1 MYIGENTE
9 YNWVFD
15 NMNFGGFR
23 ISSRVSIQTK
33 VIIERNHAGELWG
46 GLIVD
51 IRDNRSHIFKEM
63 LRFEEGI
70 DLTDQGEIDYAVA
83 SLRKKLRK
91 HMLEYGNRWIFN

>member
-1 MYIGENTE
+1 MYTGENTE
-9 YNWVFD
+9 YNWIFD
-15 NMNFGGFR
+15 KMNFRKIR
-23 ISSRVSIQTK
+23 ISSKVSIQTK
-33 VIIERNHAGELWG
+33 VIIERNHAGELCG

-70 DLTDQGEIDYAVA
+70 DLTDQDEIDHAVA

-91 HMLEYGNRWIFN
+91 HMLEYGNRWICN

>member
-1 MYIGENTE
+1 MYLGENTE
-9 YNWVFD
+9 YNWIFD
-15 NMNFGGFR
+15 KMNFRKIR
-23 ISSRVSIQTK
+23 ISSKVSIQTK
-33 VIIERNHAGELWG
+33 VIVERNHAGELWG

-63 LRFEEGI
+63 LQFEEGI
-70 DLTDQGEIDYAVA
+70 DLTDQDEINHAVA

>member
-1 MYIGENTE
+1 
-9 YNWVFD
+9 
-15 NMNFGGFR
+15 MNFRKIR
-23 ISSRVSIQTK
+23 ISSKVSIQTK

>member
-9 YNWVFD
+9 YNWIFD
-15 NMNFGGFR
+15 KMNFRKIR
-23 ISSRVSIQTK
+23 ISSKVSIQTK

-70 DLTDQGEIDYAVA
+70 DLTDQDEIDHAVA

>member
-9 YNWVFD
+9 YNWIFD
-15 NMNFGGFR
+15 NMNFGGLS
-23 ISSRVSIQTK
+23 ISSRVSIQTE
-33 VIIERNHAGELWG
+33 VIIDRTHAGELWG

-70 DLTDQGEIDYAVA
+70 DLTDQDEIDHAVA

>member
-9 YNWVFD
+9 YNWIFD
-15 NMNFGGFR
+15 KMNFGSFKK
-23 ISSRVSIQTK
+23 SSSVSIQTE
-33 VIIERNHAGELWG
+33 VIIERNNTGELWG

-51 IRDNRSHIFKEM
+51 IRDNCSHVYNVMFP
-63 LRFEEGI
+63 FERGI
-70 DLTDQGEIDYAVA
+70 DLTDQGDIDHAVA

>member
-1 MYIGENTE
+1 MGENTE
-9 YNWVFD
+9 YNWIFD
-15 NMNFGGFR
+15 KIKFRKIR
-23 ISSRVSIQTK
+23 ISSKVSIQTK

-51 IRDNRSHIFKEM
+51 IRDDHSHIFKEM
-63 LRFEEGI
+63 LQFEEGI
-70 DLTDQGEIDYAVA
+70 DLTDQDEIDHAVA

>member
-9 YNWVFD
+9 YNWIFD
-15 NMNFGGFR
+15 KMNFRKIR
-23 ISSRVSIQTK
+23 ISSKVSIQTK

-51 IRDNRSHIFKEM
+51 IRDNRSHIFKEL

-70 DLTDQGEIDYAVA
+70 DLTDQDEIDHAVA

>member
-1 MYIGENTE
+1 MYTGENTE
-9 YNWVFD
+9 YNWIFD
-15 NMNFGGFR
+15 KMNFRKIR
-23 ISSRVSIQTK
+23 ISSKVSIQTK

-70 DLTDQGEIDYAVA
+70 DLTGQREIDRAV
-83 SLRKKLRK
+83 SSIRRNIRRR
-91 HMLEYGNRWIFN
+91 MMEFGNNWIFN

>member
-1 MYIGENTE
+1 MYLGENTE
-9 YNWVFD
+9 YNWIFD
-15 NMNFGGFR
+15 KIKFRKIR
-23 ISSRVSIQTK
+23 ISSKVSIQTK

-51 IRDNRSHIFKEM
+51 IRDNHSHIFKEM
-63 LRFEEGI
+63 LKFEEGI

-91 HMLEYGNRWIFN
+91 HMLEYRNRWIFN